1 MKPFFHTLEQETR
14 IDRERLLSA
23 PLVQLALSGQLKTP
37 QYLAFLDQAY
47 HHVRHTAPLLMAL
60 GARISQSH
68 PWLMSAVAEYIE
80 EEIGHEQWILNDI
93 AAAGG
98 DPLLAAETKPA
109 LATEAM
115 VAYAY
120 YLIDRDNPMGFF
132 GMVHVLEGT
141 SVKVASAAAARISE
155 STRLPQEAFTYLQSH
170 GALDLEHVGHFEA
183 LVNSLRREEDRQ
195 AVLRGARHFY
205 ALYRAVFDSV
215 LAPEETRL
223 AA

>member
-1 MKPFFHTLEQETR
+1 MTTFFQTLERETR
-14 IDRERLLSA
+14 RDRERLLNA
-23 PLVQLALSGQLKTP
+23 PLVQEALSGQLNVS
-37 QYLAFLDQAY
+37 QYIAFLRQAY
-47 HHVRHTAPLLMAL
+47 HHVRHTTPLLMAL
-60 GARISQSH
+60 GARISQTH

-93 AAAGG
+93 AVAGG
-98 DPLLAAETKPA
+98 DPLAAAEAKPA

-120 YLIDRDNPMGFF
+120 YLIDRDNPIGFF

-141 SVKVASAAAARISE
+141 SVRVASEAANRISE
-155 STRLPQEAFTYLQSH
+155 STGLPPDAFTYLQSH
-170 GALDLEHVGHFEA
+170 GALDLEHVGHFEG

-205 ALYRAVFDSV
+205 AMYRAVFDAV
-215 LAPEETRL
+215 LAPEEQL
-223 AA
+223 IEA